1 MQDKLILFSIIIFQ
15 LIFGSATTFA
25 QKNQL
30 DDMGRK
36 QGEWVKYQDG
46 VKLYEGVFVDD
57 YPQGEMLRYF
67 KSGRLSSRSIFSE
80 QAKRC
85 FTEFYYDERKPK
97 LKAKGLY
104 VNQIKDS
111 LWLLYNDLGILVAE
125 EVYNMGIP
133 HGLWK
138 LYDYNGA
145 LIKETNYIQGKM
157 DGAQK
162 EYFVEGGL
170 KRLMNFESDTLNG
183 LFQVYYSDGSLRLQG
198 MFNHGFQDSI
208 WVNYLADGSVEFE
221 EHYEAGFLMK
231 RVDAEGKPFELPIE
245 QDTIKIDKT
254 PEEIMEI
261 K

>member
-1 MQDKLILFSIIIFQ
+1 MQDKLILFTIIIFQ
-15 LIFGSATTFA
+15 LILGSSNSFA
-25 QKNQL
+25 QTNQL
-30 DDMGRK
+30 DDQGRK
-36 QGEWVKYQDG
+36 QGKWIKYQDG

-57 YPQGEMLRYF
+57 HPQGEMLRYF
-67 KSGRLSSRSIFSE
+67 KSGRLSSKSIFSD
-80 QAKRC
+80 QAERC
-85 FTEFYYDERKPK
+85 YAEFYYDERKPK

-111 LWLLYNDLGILVAE
+111 LWQLYNDLGVLVAE
-125 EVYNMGIP
+125 ERYDMGTP

-145 LIKETNYIQGKM
+145 LIRETIYNQGKIE
-157 DGAQK
+157 GAQK

-183 LFQVYYSDGSLRLQG
+183 IFQVYYPDGTLRLQG
-198 MFNHGFQDSI
+198 LFNHGLQDSI
-208 WVNYLADGSVEFE
+208 WVNYLVDGSVEFE
-221 EHYEAGFLMK
+221 EHYEDGFLLK
-231 RVDAEGKPFELPIE
+231 RVDAKGEPYELPIE